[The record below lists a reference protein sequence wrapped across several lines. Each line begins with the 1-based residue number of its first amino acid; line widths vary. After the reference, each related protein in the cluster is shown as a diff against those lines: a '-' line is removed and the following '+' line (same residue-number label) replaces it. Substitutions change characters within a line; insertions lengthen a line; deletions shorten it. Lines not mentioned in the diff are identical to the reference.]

1 MEEEDFWISP
11 KNPICMRKR
20 RCLDFSLTLQEPKEP
35 NLHAIITLVVIIC
48 VQRESGSKGKKKERK
63 VVHMSLCSF
72 FMPSQKWIESIRSD
86 THAHTVNM
94 SQLHT
99 SMSPNCTQVYYKS
112 ITTAHYHKCPLCTNY
127 IVSLSAC
134 NGSNFIFCQIVS
146 ILILQFAILKSGF
159 QFWDL
164 AKQNY
169 HHSCKRWREIKF
181 FSWRDIL
188 NKISFFPESIRC
200 CFLSWSFS
208 PLLQNRKTTCSRI
221 FNTHWFWIGALAHW
235 LAAGASIRIFPFFHF
250 SEQAGG
256 GVLISF
262 NKRTQN
268 FFVCTWKVFGQ
279 SWEVFFY
286 LKILQ
291 RISAQKSPQDWRYF
305 LNHWT

>member
-35 NLHAIITLVVIIC
+35 NLHAIINLVVIIC

-112 ITTAHYHKCPLCTNY
+112 ITTAHYHKCPSLYKLHCESLCLQWEQFY
-127 IVSLSAC
+127 FLPDC
-134 NGSNFIFCQIVS
+134 VS

-159 QFWDL
+159 QFWDT

-169 HHSCKRWREIKF
+169 HDSCKSWRELI
-181 FSWRDIL
+181 
-188 NKISFFPESIRC
+188 FFPEETFWMKLVFSQNQSGAVSWAD
-200 CFLSWSFS
+200 LSLLFCKIERQLVAEFS
-208 PLLQNRKTTCSRI
+208 TPTGFNLELWLTHSLLVQVSE
-221 FNTHWFWIGALAHW
+221 F
-235 LAAGASIRIFPFFHF
+235 FPFFIF
-250 SEQAGG
+250 Q
-256 GVLISF
+256 
-262 NKRTQN
+262 NKLVVEFWFLST
-268 FFVCTWKVFGQ
+268 K
-279 SWEVFFY
+279 E
-286 LKILQ
+286 L
-291 RISAQKSPQDWRYF
+291 RISLCALGTFLVSLERCFSFFKSYIEFEHKWSKKVHKIEGIF
-305 LNHWT
+305 